1 MAPGPPERKPACP
14 SPCAHLFHLG
24 GYLGAS
30 MDRWLDRRL
39 DTHTRQVLVNPG
51 LEDRIVRNEDGGKDL
66 DPLKQELREALAR
79 VGSVPGRADVQAV
92 SWRGAGGSAQE

>member
-1 MAPGPPERKPACP
+1 
-14 SPCAHLFHLG
+14 
-24 GYLGAS
+24 
-30 MDRWLDRRL
+30 MDRWLGRRL